1 MIRLDATA
9 WVRIGAAGFVVAA
22 VAATAVHVGR
32 KEELS
37 ARPAPTAAPA
47 DPLAPELA
55 RCRALSAASPPD
67 AACERAW
74 DAARRRFLGV
84 APASGARP

>member
-22 VAATAVHVGR
+22 LAATAAQLSQR
-32 KEELS
+32 EE
-37 ARPAPTAAPA
+37 APA
-47 DPLAPELA
+47 SPVAPAVSLDPLAPELA
-55 RCRALSAASPPD
+55 RCRTLTAASPPD
-67 AACERAW
+67 DACERAW

-84 APASGARP
+84 ALKSGARP